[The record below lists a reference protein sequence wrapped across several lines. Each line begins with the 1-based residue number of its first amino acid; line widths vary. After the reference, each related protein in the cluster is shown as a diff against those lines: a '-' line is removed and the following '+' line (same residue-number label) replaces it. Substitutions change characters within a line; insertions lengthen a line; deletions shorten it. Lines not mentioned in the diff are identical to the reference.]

1 MAVCSSL
8 ARNSRKWH
16 REKADCYLDLNAAGY
31 EESLPL
37 IRDFADALLDDG
49 KQTETL

>member
-1 MAVCSSL
+1 MLIACEKQPKV
-8 ARNSRKWH
+8 AQG
-16 REKADCYLDLNAAGY
+16 KADCYLDLNAAGY
-31 EESLPL
+31 EESLSL